1 MPARFA
7 ADEHLGKLARYL
19 RLAGL
24 DVIHR
29 NPFPDDDLMRL
40 ARHDQRIVL
49 TMDARLARTL
59 RPQGCLKIRSYDVA
73 EQFLE
78 VFRAHPGD
86 PLEHAFTRCSCC
98 NDSLREATEEEV
110 RSLPPRIRSVEGGHR
125 ICPTCRRIFWQ
136 GSHYDR
142 MRQRLEGFRT
152 TLATS

>member
-29 NPFPDDDLMRL
+29 NPFPDDDLVRL

-49 TMDARLARTL
+49 TMDAHLAHTL
-59 RPQGCLKIRSYDVA
+59 RSQGCLKIRSYEVA

-86 PLEHAFTRCSCC
+86 PLEHAFTRCSLC
-98 NDSLREATEEEV
+98 NDRLREATEDEIQSIPPRL
-110 RSLPPRIRSVEGGHR
+110 RSLPGGHQ
-125 ICPTCRRIFWQ
+125 ICPGCRRIFWQ

-142 MRQRLEGFRT
+142 MKRRLESFRSA
-152 TLATS
+152 LASS